1 MDPEKR
7 PFVGDKVSPAKLP
20 PIPTEMEGVPGIKTT
35 QVANNN
41 VDLNNRVSCSLT
53 KPNATTLALPKDV
66 EATLMDTKTQF
77 LESEKEKDDD
87 RETWGKKA
95 DFLLSI
101 IGFAVDLAN
110 VWRFPYLCY
119 KNGGGRFPYLYAS

>member
-7 PFVGDKVSPAKLP
+7 PFVGDKVSPAKLS
-20 PIPTEMEGVPGIKTT
+20 PIPTEMEGVPGSKTT

-41 VDLNNRVSCSLT
+41 VDLNNRVSSSLT
-53 KPNATTLALPKDV
+53 KPVATTLALPKDV